1 MYHVV
6 SSMQSYMKCIMYST
20 NEKCKVST
28 SLFIPYLLPHLLTA
42 YHKDFVLEID
52 YEVRSD
58 KLKRCPFFPRFEPQK
73 HLNVPKILAN

>member
-1 MYHVV
+1 MYI
-6 SSMQSYMKCIMYST
+6 KCMHST
-20 NEKCKVST
+20 NEKRKESF

-58 KLKRCPFFPRFEPQK
+58 RLKRCPFFPRIEPLP